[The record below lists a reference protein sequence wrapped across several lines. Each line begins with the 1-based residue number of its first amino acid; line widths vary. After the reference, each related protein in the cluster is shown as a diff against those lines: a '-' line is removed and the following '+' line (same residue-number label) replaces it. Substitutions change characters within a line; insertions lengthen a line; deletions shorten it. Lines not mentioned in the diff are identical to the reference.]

1 MDNATL
7 VTTRVLPG
15 NVRCERAG
23 RLPGCL
29 FEFDQPN
36 DQCRIGREGQ
46 QI

>member
-36 DQCRIGREGQ
+36 DQCRIGRKGQ